1 MSTQAQRVYD
11 AVFAAAGFPL
21 QAIDIAER
29 TGDPQASVRRTL
41 YGLVNA
47 GKVAVK
53 DNQGTP
59 WGSPR
64 YIPAPASI

>member
-1 MSTQAQRVYD
+1 MSTQTQRVYD
-11 AVFAAAGFPL
+11 AIMASGFPL
-21 QAIDIAER
+21 QAVDIAER

-41 YGLVNA
+41 YTLQSA
-47 GKVAVK
+47 GKIAVK

-64 YIPAPASI
+64 YIPATASI